1 MKSRGHVYMANL
13 LLKELREQKGFV
25 TLRSVPDEHSK
36 VETLRYQVPEQIY
49 HAIINHPS
57 CFRAGAVGPD
67 FFPDLITGQMT
78 IHPTH
83 SGKFL
88 EMMFEELRKI
98 HPYSDEFEKAL
109 AFYMGWMMHYCG
121 DMYSH
126 QAVNLYAFGWFPS
139 LYELYENANALFL
152 SPIANAV
159 MDYLK
164 RHLTEEE
171 LDELYAEPSVARLTQ
186 LLLDDPAA
194 SEELAAAV
202 EGLDKDGNAWDKIA
216 EALEILVR
224 GLLMVNSITNIVRH
238 LTIEAHLDNTIDRH
252 LRQWNDDLRN
262 FYSLDIP
269 HDFIRRCFTTPE
281 AYDRMNAL
289 AGNEGGAEPSPV
301 DVLGIF
307 VARYEEEY
315 RDLLLTNGDTRALE
329 DLQLRERYL
338 DKWVSFW
345 HRFVQNDLF
354 YGTPVPEGQKLD
366 MYEEIAELFAAH
378 QSEDVKDLKKVE
390 ALADLVNGLIGIFK
404 TTDTI
409 FEFVGIETGLSEL
422 LEMSLEMYLL
432 MLLAPTVNK
441 ILTFA
446 EPKVIFLAKA
456 LVRSGLVRFDRP
468 IETLEDAVRV
478 LVIAMDDVRTLLNCK
493 ALFGVEGLG
502 QRLDAQ
508 WAKLGTRDKTCF
520 DLDCPMLENAL
531 QMGKLC
537 LMGSWELNRL
547 VENNL
552 APGAIFHA
560 KDVRWTISDMVL
572 ELEVLDNRFTHH
584 DFTIVHEVIASDD
597 RDQHYPAHV
606 QTIWNGGRAKGII
619 KAELRLSEPLEVDKL
634 VQCKLYVM
642 RKGMNHPSE
651 TLRCKVRIYEK
662 ATGLLLF
669 AAEHRMTNMAG
680 TRYHLFE
687 PDREA
692 NALGITE
699 KMENAKRINS
709 LSRVSVAVTTGTN
722 GTDNT
727 VQFCIAARP
736 RLVDGKVDVPIL
748 RGPFSLDKSCYNDFE
763 SGDHDVYDIS
773 FDRIYDLDEIGGFII
788 KRKSGSDL
796 LRLNHIWVRAAD
808 ENNGDQVCLA
818 DADLKNVVIGT
829 NGFIFSMNRE
839 ALKAP
844 ELELVDENITRI
856 LVDIH
861 TADVFLAGTDN
872 DVFLEILS
880 GSTVL
885 RKLELDADRNDF
897 ERDRRDGF
905 DLDIR
910 DANGRGIQSGDI
922 TAFKLYKVKGSAQLD
937 DDWEIDEVRI
947 SNYHGG
953 RLLAHFM
960 AETIDNRVLLGE
972 TDNIFVM
979 DCRHS

>member
-1 MKSRGHVYMANL
+1 MK
-13 LLKELREQKGFV
+13 
-25 TLRSVPDEHSK
+25 
-36 VETLRYQVPEQIY
+36 
-49 HAIINHPS
+49 
-57 CFRAGAVGPD
+57 
-67 FFPDLITGQMT
+67 
-78 IHPTH
+78 
-83 SGKFL
+83 
-88 EMMFEELRKI
+88 
-98 HPYSDEFEKAL
+98 
-109 AFYMGWMMHYCG
+109 
-121 DMYSH
+121 
-126 QAVNLYAFGWFPS
+126 
-139 LYELYENANALFL
+139 
-152 SPIANAV
+152 
-159 MDYLK
+159 
-164 RHLTEEE
+164 
-171 LDELYAEPSVARLTQ
+171 
-186 LLLDDPAA
+186 
-194 SEELAAAV
+194 
-202 EGLDKDGNAWDKIA
+202 
-216 EALEILVR
+216 ALEILVR

-238 LTIEAHLDNTIDRH
+238 LTIEAHLDNTIDSH
-252 LRQWNDDLRN
+252 LKTWNDDLRD

-269 HDFIRRCFTTPE
+269 HDFIRRCFTTPQ
-281 AYDRMNAL
+281 AYDRMNVL
-289 AGNEGGAEPSPV
+289 ADNEGGTEPSPV
-301 DVLGIF
+301 DVLGVF
-307 VARYEEEY
+307 VTRYEEEY
-315 RDLLLTNGDTRALE
+315 RNLLLANGDTRVLE

-378 QSEDVKDLKKVE
+378 QSEDANDLKMVE
-390 ALADLVNGLIGIFK
+390 SLADLVNGLVGIFK

-409 FEFVGIETGLSEL
+409 LDFLGIETGLSEI
-422 LEMSLEMYLL
+422 LEMSLEQYVLSLL
-432 MLLAPTVNK
+432 MPT
-441 ILTFA
+441 IMEFA
-446 EPKVIFLAKA
+446 QIAGPKLIFLAKA
-456 LVRSGLVRFDRP
+456 LVKAGIVTYEGP
-468 IETLEDAVRV
+468 VEDLLTAV
-478 LVIAMDDVRTLLNCK
+478 LILMKAMDDIRGLLNCK
-493 ALFGVEGLG
+493 ALFGVEGLA
-502 QRLDAQ
+502 QRLDEQ
-508 WAKLGTRDKTCF
+508 WSKLGTKSRTCF

-547 VENNL
+547 VDTHM

-560 KDVRWTISDMVL
+560 KDVRWTISDLIL
-572 ELEVLDNRFTHH
+572 ELEILEDRFMHH
-584 DFTIVHEVIASDD
+584 DFTIFHEIVASDD
-597 RDQHYPAHV
+597 RGQLYAAHK

-619 KAELRLSEPLEVDKL
+619 KAEILLPEPLEVEKL
-634 VQCKLYVM
+634 VQCRLYLM
-642 RKGMNHPSE
+642 RKGMSYPSE
-651 TLRCKVRIYEK
+651 TLQCKVRIYEK
-662 ATGLLLF
+662 ATGLLLYT
-669 AAEHRMTNMAG
+669 AEHRMTNMDG
-680 TRYHLFE
+680 TRYDLSE

-692 NALGITE
+692 NTLKITE

-709 LSRVSVAVTTGTN
+709 LSRLSIAVTTGSN

-727 VQFCIAARP
+727 VQFCIAAKP
-736 RLVDGKVDVPIL
+736 RLVDGKMDIPIL

-788 KRKSGSDL
+788 KRKSGTDL
-796 LRLNHIWVRAAD
+796 LRLDHIWVRAAD

-818 DADLKNVVIGT
+818 DADLKNVGIGT
-829 NGFIFSMNRE
+829 GGFIFSMNRE
-839 ALKAP
+839 APKAP

-885 RKLELDADRNDF
+885 RKLELDAGRNDF

-910 DANGRGIQSGDI
+910 DVNGRGIQSRDI
-922 TAFKLYKVKGSAQLD
+922 TAFKLYKKKGSAQLD
-937 DDWEIDEVRI
+937 DDWEVDEVRI

-972 TDNIFVM
+972 TDNVFVM